1 MPTRGSTDRESIDRP
16 SAAAE
21 EPSHPELR
29 TGRGRAIR
37 DECIGNRVDDGLVGG
52 IILGIARVTSRV
64 AGSLSTGRTE
74 QALGLCIRANWGTME
89 ATVSAILAVGLNGKP
104 YYIHWGWFQIS
115 AANLA
120 VIALMLIVFTLAI
133 VLPFPKERR

>member
-1 MPTRGSTDRESIDRP
+1 
-16 SAAAE
+16 
-21 EPSHPELR
+21 
-29 TGRGRAIR
+29 
-37 DECIGNRVDDGLVGG
+37 
-52 IILGIARVTSRV
+52 
-64 AGSLSTGRTE
+64 
-74 QALGLCIRANWGTME
+74 ME